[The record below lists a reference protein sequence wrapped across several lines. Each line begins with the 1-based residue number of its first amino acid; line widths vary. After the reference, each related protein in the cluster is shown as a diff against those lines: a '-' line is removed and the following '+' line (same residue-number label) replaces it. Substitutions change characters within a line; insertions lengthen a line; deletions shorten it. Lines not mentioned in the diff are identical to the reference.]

1 MYWEFRLYL
10 GVDELTGKDVKVSRR
25 RDEEGSLF
33 RTKRQAENE
42 VTRLESEFNKKKR
55 KKKKITSKE
64 TFKEVANEWLERRYK
79 GTVRE
84 STYLNTSE
92 VFFKLHIIPA
102 LGKYRIRKINKE
114 VLETTIEKWSKTFI
128 KQRCNLM
135 VNYTKKVFRY
145 AVEEDYISEN
155 PFHVTHIPKLK
166 ETKKKETDFYN
177 KYELKEF
184 LDAAQEYG
192 QNGEF
197 WNTFFHFLGFTGLRS
212 GEARALEWNDV
223 NFEAG
228 FVEVNKTLSVRQN
241 EKMGKTEMYL
251 SDMTKTV
258 KR

>member
-1 MYWEFRLYL
+1 M
-10 GVDELTGKDVKVSRR
+10 
-25 RDEEGSLF
+25 
-33 RTKRQAENE
+33 
-42 VTRLESEFNKKKR
+42 
-55 KKKKITSKE
+55 
-64 TFKEVANEWLERRYK
+64 ANEWLERRYK

-128 KQRCNLM
+128 KQRYNLM

-166 ETKKKETDFYN
+166 ETKKKETDFYD

-251 SDMTKTV
+251 SDMTKNGEDRLVVLDRLTLDKLKV
-258 KR
+258 LREHLARGTRLVFPALRGETNQWMQALVLKKYKKDWDTRT